1 MSSRPDRPHAA
12 LIAFDGEH
20 LSPVLYGEAFAAI
33 AGVPVH
39 VATAYRYEAISLSS
53 RQVDEGNEERY
64 ATAEQAT
71 RRALENLVHGT
82 AATFTIVPSDGIA
95 AGLAALAVELDA
107 SVIVVGPDAPD
118 HHVVHDLL
126 RHVHCPVLVAPDDA
140 SGVER
145 PRTVAVAFDGSPGSR
160 LALEA
165 AERLAVR
172 TDATLEIITV
182 LKDAAHSDDLRA
194 LVQDEAARIDHVA
207 VRTTMPHGDPADALH
222 GLCERVDLV
231 VCGSHGRG
239 TLGEIVLGSVS
250 SRLVA
255 DPVCPVLV
263 VPSHARRDR
272 EVPLGISTAATR

>member
-1 MSSRPDRPHAA
+1 MSSRPERPHAA

-39 VATAYRYEAISLSS
+39 VATAYHYETLSLSS
-53 RQVDEGNEERY
+53 RQVDEGNEVRY
-64 ATAEQAT
+64 AAAERAT
-71 RRALENLVHGT
+71 RTALENLVHAT
-82 AATFTIVPSDGIA
+82 AATFTVVPAEGIA
-95 AGLAALAVELDA
+95 AGLAALASELDA
-107 SVIVVGPDAPD
+107 SVIVVGPDAPGR
-118 HHVVHDLL
+118 HVVHDLL
-126 RHVHCPVLVAPDDA
+126 RRVHCPVLVVPDDA
-140 SGVER
+140 SGIER

-172 TDATLEIITV
+172 TDATLELITV

-194 LVQDEAARIDHVA
+194 RLQEEVVRIDHIE
-207 VRTTMPHGDPADALH
+207 VRTTMPHGDPGDALH
-222 GLCERVDLV
+222 GLCERVDLL
-231 VCGSHGRG
+231 VCGSHGRSAI
-239 TLGEIVLGSVS
+239 GEIVLGSVS

-272 EVPLGISTAATR
+272 EVPLGISTAASR